1 MTRRVPPL
9 TFEKEIY
16 DEVHGFIDV
25 TPIELL
31 AISDCIFQRL
41 RRIKQLGSADLVF
54 PGATHTR
61 FSHSIGTMHVASLM
75 ALNAGIVDEADLQA
89 LRLAALLH
97 DIGHMPF
104 SHTLSVNHE
113 EVTVFLI
120 ENFLK
125 EKLGDFADRVV
136 EILRRKDK
144 LSPLVCSE
152 VDSDRIDY
160 MLRDALHTGVAY
172 GKIDVGRV
180 IRSVRLVK
188 RGRAKWIMAFAR
200 GSETALES
208 LLISRFQLFKTVY
221 YHKTVSGF
229 EALLQRIYKVMLEE
243 GLVDPPKEILRDK
256 LSWCLFDDVSLLS
269 MLKDS
274 MRSNNE
280 KIGYLSRQFIERIP
294 PKLIFEY
301 LPGNDEPSSE
311 ISEHLVKHDLEEY
324 LSSKCGVPEQYILV
338 YEGKVSPLKD
348 PSQLYIID
356 DGNLIPLISSRK
368 TLLRSIVSEGYAP
381 TRVYVIRE
389 YWKRI
394 SNCVANLGAR

>member
-1 MTRRVPPL
+1 
-9 TFEKEIY
+9 
-16 DEVHGFIDV
+16 
-25 TPIELL
+25 
-31 AISDCIFQRL
+31 
-41 RRIKQLGSADLVF
+41 
-54 PGATHTR
+54 
-61 FSHSIGTMHVASLM
+61 
-75 ALNAGIVDEADLQA
+75 
-89 LRLAALLH
+89 
-97 DIGHMPF
+97 
-104 SHTLSVNHE
+104 
-113 EVTVFLI
+113 
-120 ENFLK
+120 
-125 EKLGDFADRVV
+125 
-136 EILRRKDK
+136 
-144 LSPLVCSE
+144 
-152 VDSDRIDY
+152 

-188 RGRAKWIMAFAR
+188 RGRAKWIMAFDR

-256 LSWCLFDDVSLLS
+256 SSWCLFDDVSLLS

-294 PKLIFEY
+294 PKLILEY
-301 LPGNDEPSSE
+301 LPGNDESSSE

-356 DGNLIPLISSRK
+356 DGNLVPLISSRK

-394 SNCVANLGAR
+394 SNCVANLGTR